1 MNMSNKSK
9 TTQSKAASLLAALQ
23 QKPPVVAQIEPE
35 PQQESAAPAADDA
48 ELGLKPAASTSR
60 TTKSRAGKPVQFWI
74 HEEDRRLLRE
84 LAAWLA
90 GQGERPTDSMV
101 IRCALRV
108 TKTGAEFLKAYR
120 DASQLDGRLKQHKSA

>member
-1 MNMSNKSK
+1 MSSK
-9 TTQSKAASLLAALQ
+9 PKPQSKAAGLLAALQ
-23 QKPPVVAQIEPE
+23 QKIPAVAEIAPE
-35 PQQESAAPAADDA
+35 PRQESALAAADDTA
-48 ELGLKPAASTSR
+48 PGPKPAASTSR
-60 TTKSRAGKPVQFWI
+60 ATKNRAGKPVQFWI

-101 IRCALRV
+101 IRSSLRV

-120 DASQLDGRLKQHKSA
+120 DASQLDGRLKQHKTA